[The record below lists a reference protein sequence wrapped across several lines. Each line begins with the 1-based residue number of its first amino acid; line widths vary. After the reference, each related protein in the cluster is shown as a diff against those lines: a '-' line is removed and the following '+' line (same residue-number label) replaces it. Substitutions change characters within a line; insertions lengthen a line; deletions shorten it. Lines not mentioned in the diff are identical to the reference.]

1 VIARGLELA
10 LRGLLAPGVVAGRL
24 VARVGSAA
32 EDAGPV
38 APASLGLTAKIA
50 LDEAFFLTETLSAR
64 LVSVRDRGR
73 LAAELA
79 DAEALFA
86 ERGWL
91 ADPASYHR
99 RPLPLRGARLVPG
112 RARGLAFTALAAP
125 SEYEP
130 HAGEPGRDRWLGYAA
145 NRTAHAWLLRHP
157 GPERPWLVCV
167 PAYRM
172 GFPLADFL
180 AFPVAWMHR
189 ALGLNVAI
197 PVMPLHGPRR
207 VGWRTGDG
215 CISGDFLDSV
225 HMAAQGVWDVRRL
238 VDWLR
243 AEGAPA
249 VGVYGLSLG
258 GHTATLLAA
267 LEPDL
272 ACVVAGIA
280 PVCYLG
286 LARWNLPWPICAVA
300 ERLGFID
307 ARLAG
312 VLRVISPLA
321 MPPRVPRGRRW
332 LYAAMA
338 DRLVPRRQTLDLWE
352 HWGRPRIAWYPG
364 THVSFGWEA
373 EVRALLVEAFAGGG
387 LIPSAHPAAAATR

>member
-1 VIARGLELA
+1 MIARSLELA
-10 LRGLLAPGVVAGRL
+10 LRSVLAPGVVAGRL
-24 VARVGSAA
+24 VDRVVS
-32 EDAGPV
+32 DVDDDGPV
-38 APASLGLTAKIA
+38 APASLALAAKIA
-50 LDEAFFLTETLSAR
+50 LDELFFLTETLSAR
-64 LVSVRDRGR
+64 LVPVRDRTR

-91 ADPASYHR
+91 AEPAAYHR
-99 RPLPLRGARLVPG
+99 RPLPLDEPELVPG
-112 RARGLAFTALAAP
+112 RARGLQFTALTAP
-125 SEYEP
+125 SGYEP
-130 HAGEPGRDRWLGYAA
+130 DPEEPGRDRWLGYVA

-167 PAYRM
+167 HAYRM

-180 AFPVAWMHR
+180 GFPAAWLHR
-189 ALGLNVAI
+189 TLGLNVAF
-197 PVMPLHGPRR
+197 PVLPLHGPRR
-207 VGWRTGDG
+207 TGWRTGDG
-215 CISGDFLDSV
+215 SLSGDFLDSL
-225 HMAAQGVWDVRRL
+225 HMGAQAVWDVRRL
-238 VDWLR
+238 VHWLR

-272 ACVVAGIA
+272 DCVVAGIA
-280 PVCYLG
+280 PVCYLE
-286 LARWNLPWPICAVA
+286 LARWNVPWPVRAVA

-307 ARLAG
+307 EKLAR

-321 MPPRVPRGRRW
+321 MPPRVPRDRRW

-338 DRLVPRRQTLDLWE
+338 DRLVPRRHTLDLWE
-352 HWGRPRIAWYPG
+352 HWERPRIAWYPG
-364 THVSFGWEA
+364 THVSFGWER
-373 EVRALLVEAFAGGG
+373 EVRWLLAEAFAAGG
-387 LIPSAHPAAAATR
+387 LIPRDRPASPAG